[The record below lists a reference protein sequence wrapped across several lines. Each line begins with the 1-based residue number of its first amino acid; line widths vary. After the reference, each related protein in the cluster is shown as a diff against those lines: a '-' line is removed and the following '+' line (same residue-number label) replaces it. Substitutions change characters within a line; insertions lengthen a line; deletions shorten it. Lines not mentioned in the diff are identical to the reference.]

1 MRSFI
6 RQSILS
12 SILPKQE
19 ILEDEKFIA
28 DIEEICRRIVEAFR
42 SGNKVLVFG
51 NGGSAADA
59 QHIAGEFV
67 SKFRLVRSSLPA
79 IALTTDTSIITSIGN
94 DFGYEHIF
102 EKQIEGLAQ
111 KGDVVIGIS
120 TSGGSRNISKAFIMA
135 RMKGAYVVGLLG
147 KDGGENR
154 KYADKALIVP
164 SEDTPRIQESHILIS
179 HIICDIVEKTM
190 FGENEDYEQSS
201 VS

>member
-12 SILPKQE
+12 SILPKQV
-19 ILEDEKFIA
+19 ILEDEDFIA
-28 DIEEICRRIVEAFR
+28 AIEEICCKIVDAFR
-42 SGNKVLVFG
+42 NGNKVLIFG

-94 DFGYEHIF
+94 DFGYDHIF
-102 EKQIEGLAQ
+102 EKQIEGLAR
-111 KGDVVIGIS
+111 KGDIVIGIS
-120 TSGGSRNISKAFIMA
+120 TSGTSRNISKAFIMA
-135 RMKGAYVVGLLG
+135 KMKGAYVIGLLG

-154 KYADKALIVP
+154 KYTDKALVVP
-164 SEDTPRIQESHILIS
+164 SDDTPRIQEAHILLA
-179 HIICDIVEKTM
+179 HIICDIVEKAM
-190 FGENEDYEQSS
+190 FGENSDYEQSS